1 MRIVITNDDG
11 IEAEG
16 IKALVKAVA
25 DLGEVFVVAPREPQS
40 AGSHAT
46 TLHKPLRVEEFP
58 LNLGEKKSYRVSG
71 TPADCVLL
79 AVDIL
84 VKGEIDLV
92 LSGINQGPNLGDD
105 VLYSGTV
112 AGAREGALNGIV
124 SIAFSVNGF
133 ENPHYETAARFA
145 RMFTEKV
152 YKSEIAG
159 ETYFNVNV
167 PDTEW
172 KNIKGVRV
180 VKQGKRRY
188 TDRVMI
194 GKDPFGK
201 VYYWIGGK
209 PVDSESSE
217 TDNGVVHSGYISV
230 TPMKVDLTDYDLL
243 DKIKDW
249 EEDFATK
256 E

>member
-11 IEAEG
+11 IEAKG
-16 IKALVKAVA
+16 IKSLTKAVS
-25 DLGEVFVVAPREPQS
+25 DLGDVFVVAPREPQS

-46 TLHKPLRVEEFP
+46 TLHKPLRVDEFP
-58 LNLGEKKSYRVSG
+58 LNLGEKKSFRVSG

-84 VKGEIDLV
+84 VKGKIDLV

-105 VLYSGTV
+105 ALYSGTV

-133 ENPHYETAARFA
+133 ENPHYETAAKFA
-145 RMFTEKV
+145 RIFTEKV
-152 YKSEIAG
+152 AKSGIKS
-159 ETYFNVNV
+159 ETYFNVNI

-172 KNIKGVRV
+172 GEIKGVKIVR
-180 VKQGKRRY
+180 QGKRRY

-209 PVDSESSE
+209 PVDSENSE
-217 TDNGVVHSGYISV
+217 TDNGVVHAGYISV
-230 TPMKVDLTDYDLL
+230 TPMKVDLTDYELL
-243 DKIKDW
+243 KKIKNW
-249 EEDFATK
+249 EENFGGR
-256 E
+256 